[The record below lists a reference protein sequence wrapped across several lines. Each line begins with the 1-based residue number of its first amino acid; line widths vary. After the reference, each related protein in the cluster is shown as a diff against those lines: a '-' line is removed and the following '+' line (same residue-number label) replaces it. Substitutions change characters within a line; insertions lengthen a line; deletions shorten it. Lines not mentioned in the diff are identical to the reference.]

1 MENNQPLLSVIV
13 PVYKVEEYLDQCVES
28 IIHQTWPNLEIILVD
43 DGSPDNCPAMCDDWA
58 KRDSRIRVIHKENGG
73 LSDARNAGI
82 DAAQGEYIT
91 FADSDDFL
99 DKRMYEILM
108 EAIEKYNAQVALCN
122 YYVFFSEQNWHPS
135 SMKEQ
140 TVTVYCN
147 EDANARMFTDFSACN
162 KVYKRDLFNEIRYPK
177 GKVFEDARTTY
188 KIAACLDTLAVVPD
202 SLYYYRQRETSI
214 MHTLKKED
222 YFEKIAVW
230 DELYAFEKE
239 HQPSLLPVIC
249 KRKNDSIFNSILTV
263 LKQQRLKADK
273 ALLKELM
280 ENFSQPLEVGL
291 KTKLFLAALKC
302 FVGFSGKKRD

>member
-28 IIHQTWPNLEIILVD
+28 IIQQTWSNLEIILVD

-82 DAAQGEYIT
+82 DIARGEYIA
-91 FADSDDFL
+91 FVDSDDFL
-99 DKRMYEILM
+99 DVRMYEILLCELLKK
-108 EAIEKYNAQVALCN
+108 EAQAALCN
-122 YYVFFSEQNWHPS
+122 CFVYYSEDNYYPNS
-135 SMKEQ
+135 FAEKE
-140 TVTVYCN
+140 TALYKK
-147 EDANARMFTDFSACN
+147 EEANARMFTDFSAWN

-263 LKQQRLKADK
+263 LKQQ
-273 ALLKELM
+273 
-280 ENFSQPLEVGL
+280 
-291 KTKLFLAALKC
+291 
-302 FVGFSGKKRD
+302 